1 MIRLNDTSKITV
13 KYLGM
18 FRKLMYLSG
27 ISLSTEEAKKKK
39 IDRIEKTGLEPK
51 KATEQR

>member
-1 MIRLNDTSKITV
+1 MTPV
-13 KYLGM
+13 KYL
-18 FRKLMYLSG
+18 RTKYLR
-27 ISLSTEEAKKKK
+27 TRQRYRVQEAKKKK